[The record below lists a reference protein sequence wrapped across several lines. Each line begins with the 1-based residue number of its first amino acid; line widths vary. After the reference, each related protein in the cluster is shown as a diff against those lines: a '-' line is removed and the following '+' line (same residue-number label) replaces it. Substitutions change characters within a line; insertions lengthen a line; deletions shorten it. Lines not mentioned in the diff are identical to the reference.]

1 LSVGSYAYEAVGAL
15 YTVRGTMAK
24 PRQLPRMIVLV
35 FVLIATMFLL
45 GGFGFYTIYGLENGK
60 EIIFDYYPKGSNFM
74 YVLVCIVN
82 GSIGSFIPFYIIAN
96 MEVLEAFQSVK
107 DWLKYE
113 DNTTNRWKLM
123 LLRVSG
129 TLVACGASM
138 ISDNVTVVTGFAG
151 AVFMPMISFLIPV
164 NIF

>member
-1 LSVGSYAYEAVGAL
+1 
-15 YTVRGTMAK
+15 
-24 PRQLPRMIVLV
+24 
-35 FVLIATMFLL
+35 
-45 GGFGFYTIYGLENGK
+45 LENGK